1 MLKMISVREL
11 TEEEKEAVKNE
22 LREYLRRIRERE
34 IQLIRLER
42 RKIAETMTN
51 PVEKRKFLKEPIHVK
66 RQLLRIK
73 FVVEDKN
80 SNKKDSSEE

>member
-42 RKIAETMTN
+42 RKIAETITDL
-51 PVEKRKFLKEPIHVK
+51 VEKRKFLKEPIHVK

-73 FVVEDKN
+73 FIVEDNN